1 MNYNAAAGW
10 KKQVKVLKAEAAR
23 KHLHFGGTNV
33 LKMGAD
39 IPHIKQ
45 RKGNGGFRRVCVAAL
60 IIQKFEHEITP
71 GNKVQV

>member
-45 RKGNGGFRRVCVAAL
+45 RKGNGGFRRVKKIEFVW
-60 IIQKFEHEITP
+60 QH
-71 GNKVQV
+71 